1 MGDRSVI
8 LKPLPYKLGVI
19 LSLQTTST
27 THWPVRRS
35 ELLVG
40 ISTKSNSKR
49 VAGAKLSYIETT
61 SPCSE
66 QSLNKSRYS
75 FAFCIDTLT
84 FRVKRQRGGMR
95 LSLDGVRV
103 GCPPEEQTSS

>member
-49 VAGAKLSYIETT
+49 VPGDKLSYVEII

-66 QSLNKSRYS
+66 QSINKPRYS
-75 FAFCIDTLT
+75 LSFCRSEEHTSELQS
-84 FRVKRQRGGMR
+84 RPHLVCR
-95 LSLDGVRV
+95 LL
-103 GCPPEEQTSS
+103 